1 MAATYS
7 EMLTGCPEF
16 TDNEQKFQELEDSL
30 APMVRLALQKGLGVP
45 EVVQWVRQTFEG
57 LTEGT
62 TPAPPEF
69 YIPQITRLLCA
80 QWQ

>member
-1 MAATYS
+1 MTAVAD
-7 EMLTGCPEF
+7 ELFAVPEF
-16 TDNEQKFQELEDSL
+16 TDNEQKLQELENSL

-45 EVVQWVRQTFEG
+45 EMVHWVRQTYEG

-62 TPAPPEF
+62 SPAPLEF
-69 YIPQITRLLCA
+69 YIPQITRLLSA